1 MNLKDNE
8 ELVCGLN
15 AVSQIIQTR
24 PQSVQCLFV
33 GQKPNGRIQS
43 VMQKAEKSNITI
55 EKENPSFFEDNFI
68 EQNHQNIA
76 IKCNKRSEESENY
89 LESILDKPRL
99 KLLLL
104 DGLSDP
110 HNVGACLRSAAA
122 ADVDAVIVPKNR
134 SCHLTPTV
142 RKISCGASELI
153 PFVVVTNMVRTI
165 NFLKDKGVMIYGSDL
180 QATKTYDEVEYAQ
193 KNALIIGSEDKG
205 IRRLTRENC
214 DELVKIGMSKNMDS
228 LNASVSAGILLF
240 EISRQNKINLNK

>member
-55 EKENPSFFEDNFI
+55 DKETTSFFEDKFR

-214 DELVKIGMSKNMDS
+214 DELIKIGMPKSMDS